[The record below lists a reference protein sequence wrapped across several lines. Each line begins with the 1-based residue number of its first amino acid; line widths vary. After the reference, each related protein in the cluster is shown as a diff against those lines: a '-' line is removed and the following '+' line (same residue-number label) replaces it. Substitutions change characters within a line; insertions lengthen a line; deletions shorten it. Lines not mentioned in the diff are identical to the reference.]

1 MSTGKVVLGAMAG
14 VAVGAVLGILF
25 APEKGS
31 VTRKQILDKGTDY
44 ADGLKSKYK
53 EFADTVSER
62 FNNAKQEVQDLAE
75 TGKAKFDEAKKDVS
89 HATSSASNT
98 ASSYKS

>member
-14 VAVGAVLGILF
+14 LAVGAVLGILF

-31 VTRKQILDKGTDY
+31 VTRKQIKDKGNDY
-44 ADGLKSKYK
+44 ADGLKTKYR
-53 EFADTVSER
+53 EFADTVSEK
-62 FNNAKQEVQDLAE
+62 FHSAKEDVQQLAE
-75 TGKAKFDEAKKDVS
+75 NGKAKFDEVKRE
-89 HATSSASNT
+89 ATSA